1 MFLKW
6 YLVESIVRFNLKNDS
21 DINSEEIVQIK
32 HKFSW
37 QGQNSV
43 FNTGSRNN
51 FSKSYLLS
59 KELFMFTNLAR
70 FCKTVKD

>member
-1 MFLKW
+1 MW
-6 YLVESIVRFNLKNDS
+6 YLVESIVGFNKRNDS
-21 DINSEEIVQIK
+21 DINSKEITQIK

-37 QGQNSV
+37 QEQNSV
-43 FNTGSRNN
+43 FSIGSQNN